1 MRNLLN
7 NGVFLGLYEKALP
20 ASIDWEQRLE
30 LAGKAGF
37 DFMEISIDES
47 EEKIERLKWDKV
59 KKKKLWEASAQ
70 AGIPLISMCLSA
82 NRRFP
87 IGSSHRNIQQRG
99 VEILTDAIYFASELG
114 IRIVQVAGYDTLID
128 EESTEETRKSFGKN
142 LKKAL
147 QTASSLGVM
156 LALENI
162 DVEFGKSL
170 DNLMKYVKENN
181 SPWLNLYPDI
191 GNLAAMN
198 MDVISQLRSARSRI
212 AAIHVKD
219 TIKNVVRRIPY
230 GGGIVDFISV
240 FEELKRI
247 SFCGP
252 MLLEMWADE
261 DNDNFEKVKNARLWV
276 LNQMEK
282 AGYSPVYN
290 IE

>member
-30 LAGKAGF
+30 LAGTAGF